1 MKRTENNRNV
11 AKVTKRII
19 KETVQNKSVIFF
31 LRLSFSVPVFSS
43 LFLIWIKVQDGWL
56 RCLRNHFYVFESFYR
71 ILFESA
77 RTPLNE
83 QCFMQS

>member
-19 KETVQNKSVIFF
+19 KETVQNKSVVFF

-43 LFLIWIKVQDGWL
+43 LFLIWIKVQD
-56 RCLRNHFYVFESFYR
+56 V
-71 ILFESA
+71 
-77 RTPLNE
+77 
-83 QCFMQS
+83 